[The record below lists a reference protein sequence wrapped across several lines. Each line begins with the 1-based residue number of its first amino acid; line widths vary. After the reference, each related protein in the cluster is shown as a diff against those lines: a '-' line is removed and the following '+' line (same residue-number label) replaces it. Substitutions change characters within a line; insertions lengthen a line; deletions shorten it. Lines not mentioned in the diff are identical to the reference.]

1 MKRFYG
7 NDLHAIFQV
16 EVETQYKKHSFWFM
30 NIDNLSQ
37 DSKLCK
43 INKIIVTIRAI
54 SISYNKCTYFLDLNF
69 T

>member
-16 EVETQYKKHSFWFM
+16 EVETQYKRHFFWFM
-30 NIDNLSQ
+30 NIDNPPQ

-43 INKIIVTIRAI
+43 IKKIIVTIKAT
-54 SISYNKCTYFLDLNF
+54 SIPYNRCMCFLDLNF